1 MNRQCGEP
9 FAPAVRYALRFE
21 HVSIREEDVVSEVY
35 WSEQDAHAPDYRLN
49 ADFKGLMVTSLRNLE
64 WQQKLC
70 PMCLLPLVL
79 GLQSAVLRVG
89 NSRLRHDK
97 CSLRCPHLV

>member
-1 MNRQCGEP
+1 MMNRQCGEP

-49 ADFKGLMVTSLRNLE
+49 ADFKVRFNGDELAE
-64 WQQKLC
+64 
-70 PMCLLPLVL
+70 
-79 GLQSAVLRVG
+79 
-89 NSRLRHDK
+89 SRMAAEIMSHVSPSPCARSSE
-97 CSLRCPHLV
+97 CSLAGRQLTSSS